1 MTMTIKLAP
10 DMEQRLR
17 NRSAALGLP
26 ASALIREALAL
37 YLTSDVPAAA
47 SAYALGT
54 DVFGRHRGR
63 ADLAESR
70 KRMNAQ
76 AWADKQATR
85 GG

>member
-37 YLTSDVPAAA
+37 YLTSELPAAV
-47 SAYALGT
+47 SAYALGA

-70 KRMNAQ
+70 KQLNAQ